1 MAGNAHITPEIY
13 PPCSKL
19 FVSIGTKF
27 TETEVR
33 DAFEPFGRIEDV
45 YVPMDKMKEGPRG
58 FAFVKYSKTS
68 EAAAAV
74 EALDKSTLGA
84 ERNQIHVA
92 VSGSRREDGDKD
104 ADVLPVRIIV
114 TMPQKAEP
122 EDVKAVFC
130 KYGSI
135 RDVNVTK
142 SDPRKAVV
150 RFDSFVDAARCYEDC
165 PSTYSPKFLLPR
177 KKEKND
183 DSTAISTFQ
192 PRPSPFGPH
201 IMNEPMQF
209 NNHQGGNNLPNYPG
223 ANQCHLRIVF
233 NSGLTKDHLTKVFNI
248 VPGLLDIKFVEM
260 LPTGAAVGKVIY
272 DNNQSAAHAAERIN
286 GMDYPIGSRLEV
298 AFDPTSDPKIKSLLE
313 TIQEATNILKG
324 SGINVS
330 VNAEV
335 SSNYGY
341 GGGGDNY
348 GMRGMGGGYDMGGGY
363 GGGEQNMVGYNNVGN
378 YNNPN
383 YGLGNSNSGGGGY
396 SNPSSAGGFNNT
408 SSGMDRYSDRGGDGD
423 TDPMSALVNSR
434 CSARLPPRQ
443 DLSRADIGDVK
454 MERLFFVIK
463 KMADH
468 PDADMITNLFCRF
481 GDLFNAHLLPDK
493 NFGYA
498 RFTSLDSAERCIE
511 VLSGETFMRG
521 DIKIEH
527 AQPEKYS
534 KDYSKKRRID

>member
-1 MAGNAHITPEIY
+1 MAAASSPEIY

-19 FVSIGTKF
+19 FVSIGTQF
-27 TETEVR
+27 TESEVR
-33 DAFEPFGRIEDV
+33 QAFEPFGRIEDI
-45 YVPMDKMKEGPRG
+45 YVPMDKVKEGPRG

-74 EALDKSTLGA
+74 EALDKSVLGA
-84 ERNQIHVA
+84 EGNQIHVA
-92 VSGSRREDGDKD
+92 VSGARREDGDKD

-114 TMPQKAEP
+114 TMPGKAEP

-150 RFDSFVDAARCYEDC
+150 RFDTFVDAARCYEEC
-165 PSTYSPKFLLPR
+165 PSTYNPRFLLPR
-177 KKEKND
+177 KKERAD
-183 DSTAISTFQ
+183 DSGSTAVSAFQQ
-192 PRPSPFGPH
+192 PRPSAFGPH
-201 IMNEPMQF
+201 IQNEAISF
-209 NNHQGGNNLPNYPG
+209 NNQSGGGGYNLPNYPG
-223 ANQCHLRIVF
+223 ASQSSLRIVF

-248 VPGLLDIKFVEM
+248 VPGLIDIKFVEM
-260 LPTGAAVGKVIY
+260 LPTGAAVGQVIY

-298 AFDPTSDPKIKSLLE
+298 AFDPTSDPKIKSLLN

-341 GGGGDNY
+341 GGGG
-348 GMRGMGGGYDMGGGY
+348 GMGGMMGGGGYEMGGGY
-363 GGGEQNMVGYNNVGN
+363 GGQNNMLGYAGN
-378 YNNPN
+378 YNN
-383 YGLGNSNSGGGGY
+383 YGNSNSGGGGGY
-396 SNPSSAGGFNNT
+396 NNSGN
-408 SSGMDRYSDRGGDGD
+408 SSGGYNNSSNSGMGGGGDD
-423 TDPMSALVNSR
+423 EPDRLTALVNRR

-443 DLSRADIGDVK
+443 DLSRADIADVK

-463 KMADH
+463 RMADH
-468 PDADMITNLFCRF
+468 PDAEMITNLFCRF
-481 GDLFNAHLLPDK
+481 GDLFNAHLLPEK

-498 RFTSLDSAERCIE
+498 RFTSLDSAERCVE
-511 VLSGETFMRG
+511 VLNGETFNRG
-521 DIKIEH
+521 EIRIEF